1 VGNIPSGARRTPTE
15 SRGFADP
22 PHGGGAHVERTALYR
37 RTIVTSQPSLEH
49 GADSRTGVRP
59 ERTNRTQ
66 EVAGSH
72 PAGSVEKALRIGSA
86 LASIAPYDQAQSL
99 IRQSAFGI
107 NERCSDGTLHR
118 QTAPLG
124 PRHIC
129 RGRGEHQ
136 RRRGDRGTLDQR
148 LDRALSTGA
157 PPAECRLRKAEGRGF
172 DPRRPLSR
180 PRRGSHK
187 LAADRY
193 FWRCG
198 APAKKNGRPE

>member
-1 VGNIPSGARRTPTE
+1 LRTRLTAGVLMSRDLLCIAEPSSQVSPRLSTVRIPGQAFARSAQIAPRRSPVPTRLAP
-15 SRGFADP
+15 SR
-22 PHGGGAHVERTALYR
+22 
-37 RTIVTSQPSLEH
+37 
-49 GADSRTGVRP
+49 
-59 ERTNRTQ
+59 
-66 EVAGSH
+66 
-72 PAGSVEKALRIGSA
+72 KALRIGSA